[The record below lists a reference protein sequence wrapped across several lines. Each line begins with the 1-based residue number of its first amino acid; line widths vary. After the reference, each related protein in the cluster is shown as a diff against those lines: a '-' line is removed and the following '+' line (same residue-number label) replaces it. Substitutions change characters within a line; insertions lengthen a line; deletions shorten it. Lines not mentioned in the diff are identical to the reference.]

1 MDIAVNLAKKG
12 IGKTSPNPVVGAVVV
27 KNNKVVGKGYHKKAG
42 LPHGEIIALNNSG
55 TRAKGADLYVTLE
68 PCDHYGMTPPCTQAI
83 IRSGIKRVFIGM
95 KDPNPIVSGRGIRKL
110 KKNNIEVKTGILED
124 ECEKINEPYIK
135 YITTKKPFVILKLAS
150 TLDGMIAT
158 SSGESKWITSEKSQ
172 QYVHNMRSKTDAVIV
187 GIGTVLK
194 DDPFLTVRL
203 KTKRPPTSGPRQPIR
218 IVVDSKLKIP
228 LDANVLDAKGA
239 KLIIAATKNAAPKK
253 IKQVRERG
261 AEVII
266 IDSKNGQVDLK
277 KLMKE
282 LGKREITTILIEGGA
297 RLAASAIKDGIA
309 DKVLIFYA
317 PILLGGDGIQM
328 ISSLG
333 IKRLKDAVHL
343 KNIQVKRIGEDVL
356 LEGIL

>member
-12 IGKTSPNPVVGAVVV
+12 IGKTSPNPAVGAVVV
-27 KNNKVVGKGYHKKAG
+27 KNNRIIGKGCHKKAG

-68 PCDHYGMTPPCTQAI
+68 PCDHYGRTPPCTEAV

-110 KKNNIEVKTGILED
+110 KKNNIEVKTGILEH
-124 ECEKINEPYIK
+124 ECKEINEPYIK
-135 YITTKKPFVILKLAS
+135 YITTKKPFVTLKLAS
-150 TLDGMIAT
+150 TLDGKIAA
-158 SSGESKWITSEKSQ
+158 SSGESKWITSEKSRE
-172 QYVHNMRSKTDAVIV
+172 YVHKLRSNADAVMV

-194 DDPFLTVRL
+194 DNPFLTVRL
-203 KTKRPPTSGPRQPIR
+203 KTKRPAAIGPRQPVR

-228 LDANVLDAKGA
+228 LDANVFDAKAA
-239 KLIIAATKNAAPKK
+239 KLIIAATKNATPKK

-261 AEVII
+261 AEVVLV
-266 IDSKNGQVDLK
+266 DSKDGHVDLK
-277 KLMKE
+277 KLMHE
-282 LGKREITTILIEGGA
+282 LGKREITSILIEGGA

-317 PILLGGDGIQM
+317 PLLLGGNGIQM

-343 KNIQVKRIGEDVL
+343 KNIQVKRIGKDVL